1 VTAGIPAPP
10 PWIPPARVRPKVA
23 CILCRGDAVLV
34 FEDRDH
40 TAGTTFHG
48 LPGGGIEFCESSAE
62 AAVREMREEIGIA
75 VEPVRLLG
83 VVESLFRREGA
94 PGHEI
99 IFAWEVRSTD
109 ASALERL
116 PAVLT
121 EDDGAV
127 YRLLWRPLAGAA
139 DVPLNPAE
147 IVGLLGKMA

>member
-10 PWIPPARVRPKVA
+10 PWTPPARVRPKVA
-23 CILCRGDAVLV
+23 CVLRRGDAVLV

-40 TAGTTFHG
+40 TAGTTFHC
-48 LPGGGIEFCESSAE
+48 LPGGGIEFRESSAE

-83 VVESLFRREGA
+83 VVESLFRRENE

-99 IFAWEVRSTD
+99 VFAWEVRPAD
-109 ASALERL
+109 PGALAIL

-127 YRLLWRPLAGAA
+127 YRLLWRPLA
-139 DVPLNPAE
+139 DPMPLHPAE
-147 IVGLLGKMA
+147 LAGLLGAMA